1 MYSYIKGELAEI
13 NSDNIVLDVN
23 GIGYL
28 IYISATSFEYLPA
41 IGEELKV
48 YTYLYIRE
56 DAMILYGF
64 LTKDDLEVF
73 KMLITVSGIGP
84 KAGLAILSVMN
95 ADDLRFAIL
104 SGDSK
109 AISKAPGVGAK
120 TAARVILDLKDK
132 FTLEDALLKKTE
144 NISKS
149 VESSVVSSI
158 KNDAVMALNA
168 LGYSSTESLKAVS
181 KVSIDDSMD
190 VEEVLRLALKN
201 MSTI

>member
-28 IYISATSFEYLPA
+28 IYISATSFESLPT

-48 YTYLYIRE
+48 HTYLYIRE

-84 KAGLAILSVMN
+84 KGGLAILSIMN

-109 AISKAPGVGAK
+109 AISKAPGIGAK

-132 FTLEDALLKKTE
+132 FTLEDAFSKKSE
-144 NISKS
+144 NIVNS
-149 VESSVVSSI
+149 VENSVVSSI

-168 LGYSSTESLKAVS
+168 LGYSSSESLKAVS

-201 MSTI
+201 M